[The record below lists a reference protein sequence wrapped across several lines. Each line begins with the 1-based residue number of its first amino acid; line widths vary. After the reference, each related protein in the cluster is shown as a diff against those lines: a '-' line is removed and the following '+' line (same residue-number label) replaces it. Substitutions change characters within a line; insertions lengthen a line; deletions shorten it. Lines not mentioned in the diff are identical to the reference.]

1 MLDYGT
7 AAGQIG
13 AAAQQLE
20 ALLTTVNQTT
30 PQLAQLGQQ
39 TTADANRVVD
49 HAFRRGL
56 ILILVLL
63 IGSVVAGL
71 TYRVLAKKLVG
82 DGRKPIDPTE
92 TK

>member
-13 AAAQQLE
+13 NAAKDLN
-20 ALLTTVNQTT
+20 ALLTTLNQSTT
-30 PQLAQLGQQ
+30 QLAQLGQQ

-63 IGSVVAGL
+63 TGSVVAGL
-71 TYRVLAKKLVG
+71 GYRILANIMKR
-82 DGRKPIDPTE
+82 DGSK
-92 TK
+92 

>member
-7 AAGQIG
+7 AASQVG
-13 AAAQQLE
+13 AAARELNT
-20 ALLTTVNQTT
+20 LLTTLNQTT

-63 IGSVVAGL
+63 GGSVLAGL
-71 TYRVLAKKLVG
+71 TYRVLARKLAR
-82 DGRKPIDPTE
+82 DGNNPSSPKP
-92 TK
+92 